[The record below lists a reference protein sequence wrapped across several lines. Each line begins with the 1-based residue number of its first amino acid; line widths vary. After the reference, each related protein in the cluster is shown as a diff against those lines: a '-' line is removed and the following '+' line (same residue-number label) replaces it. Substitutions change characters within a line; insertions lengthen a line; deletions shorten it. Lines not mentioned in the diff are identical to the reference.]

1 MFYEPFRIDISYT
14 WKHTWYLSQMSRMS
28 RMTLVYV
35 YDHCQMHNRSKAFS
49 TLTHSTPLVHS
60 RSWHYCHIMYAFLNW
75 TCGFFSQA
83 VWSLGPTIGKVITSV
98 IIWICL
104 DFCHKRWKWPYLKK
118 IIFCLIDIISE
129 TIRHTEVGYPPL
141 ER

>member
-83 VWSLGPTIGKVITSV
+83 VWSLEDNGATNHHHHYRQCHQLPKKSPYSCAFLVNNKIGNLACAK
-98 IIWICL
+98 
-104 DFCHKRWKWPYLKK
+104 HRWT
-118 IIFCLIDIISE
+118 DGS
-129 TIRHTEVGYPPL
+129 
-141 ER
+141 